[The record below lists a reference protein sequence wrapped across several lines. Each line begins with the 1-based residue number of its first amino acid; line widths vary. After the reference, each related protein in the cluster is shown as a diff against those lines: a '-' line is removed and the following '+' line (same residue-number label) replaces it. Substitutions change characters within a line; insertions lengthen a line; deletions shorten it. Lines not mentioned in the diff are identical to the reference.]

1 MVIRLTI
8 REISEKNEHLVL
20 SEKASFADSTK
31 GRKIGTKLCDLR
43 TEFQRDRD
51 KIIHSK
57 SFRRLKHKTQVFIIP
72 DEDHFR
78 TRLTHTLEVSQ
89 IARTIGRGLRINE
102 DLIEAIALGHDLG
115 HTPFGHSGERAL
127 NKLNPNGFQHNL
139 HSLRIVDVLENGTGL
154 NLTFEVR
161 DGILNHRTHCQPST
175 LEGKTV
181 RISDKIAYINHDI
194 DDALRSGIIKITDLP
209 EKASKILG
217 NSHGDRI
224 NSLVKD
230 LILNDLEFSPEIE
243 EAMNELRSFM
253 FDRVYNEKSIRAEE
267 IKVHNLIGELYEY
280 YKTYPDKIPGVEILA
295 KNTNSTDQ
303 LVTDYIAGMT
313 DEYAINVFEK
323 IFTPKPYK
331 KIKK

>member
-1 MVIRLTI
+1 MICLTI
-8 REISEKNEHLVL
+8 REITEKNEHLLL
-20 SEKASFADSTK
+20 SDKATFSDSTK
-31 GRKIGTKLCDLR
+31 GRAVKQELCDLR

-89 IARTIGRGLRINE
+89 IARTIGRGLRLNE

-127 NKLNPNGFQHNL
+127 QSLNPEGFEHNA

-154 NLTFEVR
+154 NLTWEVR
-161 DGILNHRTHCQPST
+161 DGILNHRTGTMPAT
-175 LEGKTV
+175 LEGKVV

-194 DDALRSGIIKITDLP
+194 DDALRSGIIKNSDLP
-209 EKASKILG
+209 DSPVKILG
-217 NSHGDRI
+217 DSHGKRI
-224 NSLVKD
+224 NTLVKD
-230 LILNDLEFSPEIE
+230 LILNDLKFSDSVGN
-243 EAMNELRSFM
+243 AMNELREFM
-253 FDRVYNEKSIRAEE
+253 FERVYNEKSIRQEE
-267 IKVHNLIGELYEY
+267 VKVHNLISELYFY
-280 YKTYPDKIPGVEILA
+280 YSKYPERISGYEQLKKSADTI
-295 KNTNSTDQ
+295 DR

-313 DEYAINVFEK
+313 DEYAINTFQNL
-323 IFTPKPYK
+323 FLPKPYK
-331 KIKK
+331 KDEK

>member
-1 MVIRLTI
+1 MTI
-8 REISEKNEHLVL
+8 REITEKNEHIFL
-20 SEKASFADSTK
+20 SDKACFADSTK
-31 GRKIGTKLCDLR
+31 GRAVQTIPCDLR

-89 IARTIGRGLRINE
+89 IARTIGRGLRLNE

-127 NKLNPNGFQHNL
+127 QKLNPNGFEHNI
-139 HSLRIVDVLENGTGL
+139 HSLRIVDVLENGCGL

-161 DGILNHRTHCQPST
+161 DGILNHRTGSEPKT
-175 LEGKTV
+175 YEGKVV

-194 DDALRSGIIKITDLP
+194 DDAVRSGIISHNDLP
-209 EKASKILG
+209 ENCVKVLG
-217 NSHGDRI
+217 KTHGERI
-224 NSLVKD
+224 NTLVKD
-230 LILNDLEFSPEIE
+230 LIINGLEFTPDVEV
-243 EAMNELRSFM
+243 AMAELRKFM
-253 FDRVYNEKSIRAEE
+253 FDRVYNEKTIRQEE

-280 YKTYPDKIPGVEILA
+280 YKTYPERISGYETLI
-295 KNTNSTDQ
+295 KNALDLDR

-313 DEYAINVFEK
+313 DEYAINTFENL
-323 IFTPKPYK
+323 FLPKPYK
-331 KIKK
+331 KDKK

>member
-1 MVIRLTI
+1 MIFLTI
-8 REISEKNEHLVL
+8 REITEKNEHLLL
-20 SEKASFADSTK
+20 SDMATFADMTK
-31 GRKIGTKLCDLR
+31 GRKQKISPCDLR

-57 SFRRLKHKTQVFIIP
+57 SFRRLKRKTQVFIIP

-89 IARTIGRGLRINE
+89 IARTIGRGLRLNE

-127 NKLNPNGFQHNL
+127 QKLNPNGFEHNE

-154 NLTFEVR
+154 NLTWEVR
-161 DGILNHRTHCQPST
+161 DGILNHRTGTSPAT
-175 LEGKTV
+175 NEGKAV

-194 DDALRSGIIKITDLP
+194 DDAVRSGILCCEDLP
-209 EKASKILG
+209 KEAVKILG
-217 NSHGDRI
+217 KTHGERI

-230 LILNDLEFSPEIE
+230 LVLNKLSFSPEIE
-243 EAMNELRSFM
+243 SAMNELRSFL
-253 FDRVYNEKSIRAEE
+253 FDKVYNEKNIRLEE
-267 IKVHNLIGELYEY
+267 VKVHNLIGSLYAY
-280 YKTYPDKIPGVEILA
+280 YFEKPEKIPNFEQLS
-295 KNTNSTDQ
+295 KNADTTHR

-313 DEYAINVFEK
+313 DEYAINTFQNL
-323 IFTPKPYK
+323 FLPKPYK
-331 KIKK
+331 KR

>member
-1 MVIRLTI
+1 MTV
-8 REISEKNEHLVL
+8 REITEKNEHLYL
-20 SEKASFADSTK
+20 SENACFADSTK
-31 GRKIGTKLCDLR
+31 GREKKAKMCDLR

-89 IARTIGRGLRINE
+89 IARTIGRGLRLNE

-127 NKLNPNGFQHNL
+127 KKLNPEGFEHNI
-139 HSLRIVDVLENGTGL
+139 HSLRIVDVLEESGNGL
-154 NLTFEVR
+154 NLTYEVR
-161 DGILNHRTHCQPST
+161 DGIVNHRTDCKPST
-175 LEGKTV
+175 LEGMVV

-194 DDALRSGIIKITDLP
+194 DDAIRSGIISFHDLP
-209 EKASKILG
+209 KNAVKVLG
-217 NSHGDRI
+217 DSHGKRI

-230 LILNDLEFSPEIE
+230 LVLNNLEFTPEVK
-243 EAMNELRSFM
+243 EAMNELRTFM
-253 FDRVYNEKSIRAEE
+253 FDRVYNENSIRQEE
-267 IKVHNLIGELYEY
+267 EKVHNLIGELYKY
-280 YKTYPDKIPGVEILA
+280 YKAYPEKISAYETLC
-295 KNTNSTDQ
+295 KNANNLDR

-313 DEYAINVFEK
+313 DEYAINTFENL
-323 IFTPKPYK
+323 FLPKPYK
-331 KIKK
+331 KR